1 LKMTPHKGK
10 RAGRTALARKWLLF
24 IAAAALALSGAA
36 AAQDAPVAER
46 LIDISADNFE
56 GDAEQGAMSLRGN
69 VKIEYGGMLMESGAM
84 ELDNETGEVSAEG
97 DISVTRD
104 GLEFKGCGFRYN
116 YKTGEGS
123 LKAASARMEGMY
135 FFSGN
140 VAISNDSVAMSDV
153 SASTCPLD
161 ATDYTIKA
169 KKVELSQD
177 GRAKFNKISF
187 HFKDRRVMSWPSY
200 TMRPGGRRD
209 AAAGSGVQYGS
220 WIFSPPSLGYSDIG
234 GAEIRSGVARARAK
248 GDTVGLYTN
257 YYFREGFFTE
267 ARWQKPMGDFN
278 ATLRFGKQFKEN
290 RGYFKYA
297 SPETVWN
304 SPTAELR
311 MPQKAYRGARLLV
324 DGGVEAGMLKEDHL
338 DKAQGRAHANVNAK
352 YILNPKHAIQ
362 HALITD
368 FRLGIYKGWE
378 RYRVIGSGLETSFV
392 LGEKKNLRVQYLMFN
407 HNGDTPFDSDR
418 VNTNNKLFIY
428 ADQKISKRTSL
439 MADAQYDDDL
449 NKFDEVVIGGFRL
462 YKCVKFQLAWRAK
475 RKMINMSMSIKGP
488 EGR

>member
-1 LKMTPHKGK
+1 MNMASHKE
-10 RAGRTALARKWLLF
+10 RSAGRTSPRRIWLSILIATAITFAGIPAVALE
-24 IAAAALALSGAA
+24 AAG
-36 AAQDAPVAER
+36 AER
-46 LIDISADNFE
+46 LLDISADNFE
-56 GDAEQGAMSLRGN
+56 GDVEQGAMSLRGN
-69 VKIEYGGMLMESGAM
+69 VKVEYGGMLMESGAM
-84 ELDNETGEVSAEG
+84 ELDNETGEVSADG

-104 GLEFKGCGFRYN
+104 GLEFKGCGFKYN

-140 VAISNDSVAMSDV
+140 VAIFSDRVAMNDV

-161 ATDYTIKA
+161 ASDYTIRA
-169 KKVELSQD
+169 KKVELAQD

-187 HFKDRRVMSWPSY
+187 HFKDRRLMSWPSY
-200 TMRPGGRRD
+200 TMRPGGRGG
-209 AAAGSGVQYGS
+209 AGSGVEYGS

-267 ARWQKPMGDFN
+267 ARWQIPMGDFN

-290 RGYFKYA
+290 RGYFKYS

-338 DKAQGRAHANVNAK
+338 DKAQSRAHANVNAK
-352 YILNPKHAIQ
+352 YILNPKQKIQ
-362 HALITD
+362 HALISD
-368 FRLGIYKGWE
+368 ARLGIYKGWE

-392 LGEKKNLRVQYLMFN
+392 FGERRNLRIQYLMFN
-407 HNGDTPFDSDR
+407 HNGETPFDSDM
-418 VNTNNKLFIY
+418 VNTNNKLFLY
-428 ADQKISKRTSL
+428 ADHKISKRTSVL
-439 MADAQYDDDL
+439 ADIQYDDDL